1 MMKLYTLYALQV
13 KDEFWR
19 PKRDGLIK
27 YSGFHCLWLL
37 TKFLEP
43 WMGSGKFSAGDVT
56 PAYLAGDY
64 FELLVQDKSVACKAD
79 S

>member
-1 MMKLYTLYALQV
+1 
-13 KDEFWR
+13 
-19 PKRDGLIK
+19 
-27 YSGFHCLWLL
+27 
-37 TKFLEP
+37 
-43 WMGSGKFSAGDVT
+43 MGSGKFSAGDVT